1 MGGGDASPASRG
13 MLARMLIA
21 ESLSK
26 TFGPVRAVDGIS
38 FRVAP
43 GEIVGLLGPNGAGK
57 STTIR
62 MLAGCLAPDAGRV
75 TVEGRDLTADPAA
88 RVRLGYAPEEPPLY
102 DDMRTEDYLV
112 HIARLKGIPAGAR
125 RAAAAAAIAAVELQA
140 NAKRRLGILS
150 KGNRQRA
157 ALAQAL
163 LGDPAALLLDEPTNG
178 LDPAQVANLRDL
190 LRGLAARHAVL
201 LSTHVL
207 GEVDALCTRVV
218 VIHRGRVLA
227 DEPIE
232 RLRDRAKV
240 TRVRIRLRDG
250 TPESLVAA
258 LPPGAQGHV
267 EAGCAV
273 IDAPPDLRPA
283 LVAAAEAKGGLREL
297 VEERRSLEEVF
308 RDLIAA
314 G

>member
-1 MGGGDASPASRG
+1 
-13 MLARMLIA
+13 MLIA

-26 TFGPVRAVDGIS
+26 TFGPVRAVDGVS

-125 RAAAAAAIAAVELQA
+125 RAAAAAAIAAVALQA
-140 NAKRRLGILS
+140 NAKRRLGVLS

-218 VIHRGRVLA
+218 VIHKGRVLA

-250 TPESLVAA
+250 APETLVAA
-258 LPPGAQGHV
+258 LPAGATGMV
-267 EAGCAV
+267 DAGCAV

-283 LVAAAEAKGGLREL
+283 LVVAAEGNGGLREL

-308 RDLIAA
+308 RDLIAGA
-314 G
+314 

>member
-1 MGGGDASPASRG
+1 
-13 MLARMLIA
+13 MLIA
-21 ESLSK
+21 ESLIKS
-26 TFGPVRAVDGIS
+26 FGPVRAVDGIS

-102 DDMRTEDYLV
+102 DDMRTEDYLA
-112 HIARLKGIPAGAR
+112 HIAHLKGIDRGAR
-125 RAAAAAAIAAVELQA
+125 RAAAASALAAVDLA
-140 NAKRRLGILS
+140 MNAKRRLGVLS

-163 LGDPAALLLDEPTNG
+163 LGEPAALLLDEPTNG

-190 LRGLAARHAVL
+190 LRRLAARHAIL

-232 RLRDRAKV
+232 RLRDRAAV

-250 TPESLVAA
+250 SPEGLLAA
-258 LPPGAQGHV
+258 LPAGATGMV
-267 EAGCAV
+267 DAGCAV
-273 IDAPPDLRPA
+273 IDAAPDLRPA
-283 LVAAAEAKGGLREL
+283 LVAAAETHGGLREL

-308 RDLIAA
+308 RDLIATA
-314 G
+314 